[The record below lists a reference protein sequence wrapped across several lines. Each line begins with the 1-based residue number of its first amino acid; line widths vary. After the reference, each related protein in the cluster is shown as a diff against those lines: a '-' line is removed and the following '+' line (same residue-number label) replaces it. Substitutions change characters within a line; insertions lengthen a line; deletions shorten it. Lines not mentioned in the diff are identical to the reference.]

1 MADMFIWIVN
11 GGLKRR
17 QQPRP
22 RPEAFAAY
30 VGPLVFTNRPSPEQ
44 AVRLGQ
50 FALQFL
56 H

>member
-17 QQPRP
+17 RQPQPRP
-22 RPEAFAAY
+22 DAFAYA
-30 VGPLVFTNRPSPEQ
+30 GPLVITNRPSPEQ